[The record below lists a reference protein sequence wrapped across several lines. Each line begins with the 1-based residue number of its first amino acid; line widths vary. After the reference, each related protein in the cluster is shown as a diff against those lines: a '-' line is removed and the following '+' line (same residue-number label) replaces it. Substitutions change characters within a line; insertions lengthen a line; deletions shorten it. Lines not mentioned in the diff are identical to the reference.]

1 MAINTK
7 KVLKDQFSGYKGTG
21 NFKMSKQE
29 KKKKPVFD
37 WKCWKTLLNEPM
49 HSNSHYNRDYGW
61 FLPNKD

>member
-29 KKKKPVFD
+29 KKNNLFLIENAEKHFWMSLCIP
-37 WKCWKTLLNEPM
+37 TLI
-49 HSNSHYNRDYGW
+49 YNRDYGW